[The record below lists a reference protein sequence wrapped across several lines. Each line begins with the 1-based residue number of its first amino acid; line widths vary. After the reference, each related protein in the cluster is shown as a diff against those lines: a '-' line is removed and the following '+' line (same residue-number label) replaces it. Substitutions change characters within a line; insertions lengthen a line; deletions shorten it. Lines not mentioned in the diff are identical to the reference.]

1 MIRRAILAVTLLSGG
16 MVLAD
21 PAGALAQALPTDR
34 SELAYSY
41 APLVKRVSPAVVNIY
56 TTTTARVQRRLPF
69 PFPGMPQA
77 GERVQNSLGSGV
89 LVRPDGLIVTNAHVV
104 KGADE
109 IRVVLADRREFDA
122 KVVTQDERY
131 DLALVRIDGSGEK
144 FPFLEM
150 RDSDSIEVGDIVL
163 AIGNPFG
170 LNQTV
175 TSGIISAL
183 ARSAGGV
190 NDSSFFI
197 QTDAAINPGNSGG
210 ALVSLDGRLIGINT
224 AIYSQTGGSV
234 GIGFATPSNIVT
246 RIVSTGEQGG
256 RIVRPWLGINM
267 QRVTPDIAAGFN
279 LPRPAGLVVKEVFPG
294 GPGAHAGLKRN
305 DVIIALKDQP
315 IDDEASLRFRLA
327 TLQVDATVPVK
338 IIRGGKELVFNMK
351 LAAPPEDPPRDPAV
365 LEGRQPLSGA
375 GVANLSP
382 AVADELG
389 LVEWRPGVIVTEVK
403 AGSFAGRFVRP
414 GDMILSVNGQD
425 VKNVAELKQRI
436 AAGVASVS
444 IGREGMVSTVQF
456 R

>member
-16 MVLAD
+16 IVLAD

-224 AIYSQTGGSV
+224 AIYSQSGGSV

-338 IIRGGKELVFNMK
+338 IIRGGKEFVFAMK
-351 LAAPPEDPPRDPAV
+351 LAAPPEDPPRDTAV

-403 AGSFAGRFVRP
+403 AGSYAGRFVRP

-436 AAGVASVS
+436 AVGVSSVS

>member
-122 KVVTQDERY
+122 KLVTQDERY
-131 DLALVRIDGSGEK
+131 DLALLRIDGSGEK
-144 FPFLEM
+144 FPFLGM
-150 RDSDSIEVGDIVL
+150 RDSDSIEVGDVVL

-190 NDSSFFI
+190 NDSNFFI

-234 GIGFATPSNIVT
+234 GIGFATPSNIVS

-267 QRVTPDIAAGFN
+267 QRVTPDIATGLN
-279 LPRPAGLVVKEVFPG
+279 LPRPAGLVVKEVFAG

-327 TLQVDATVPVK
+327 TLQVDATVPVRV
-338 IIRGGKELVFNMK
+338 IRGGKEMVFNMK
-351 LAAPPEDPPRDPAV
+351 LAPPPEDPPRDPAV

-425 VKNVAELKQRI
+425 VKNVADLKQRI

>member
-21 PAGALAQALPTDR
+21 STGALAQALPTDR

-122 KVVTQDERY
+122 KVVTQDDRY
-131 DLALVRIDGSGEK
+131 DLALVRIDGGGEK
-144 FPFLEM
+144 FPFLQM
-150 RDSDSIEVGDIVL
+150 RDSDSIEVGDVVL

-234 GIGFATPSNIVT
+234 GIGFATPSNIVA

-327 TLQVDATVPVK
+327 TLQVDATVPVR
-338 IIRGGKELVFNMK
+338 IIRGGKEMVFNMK
-351 LAAPPEDPPRDPAV
+351 LAPPPEDPPRDPAV

-389 LVEWRPGVIVTEVK
+389 LVEWRPGVIVTDVK

>member
-150 RDSDSIEVGDIVL
+150 RDSDSIEVGDVVL

-224 AIYSQTGGSV
+224 AIY
-234 GIGFATPSNIVT
+234 
-246 RIVSTGEQGG
+246 
-256 RIVRPWLGINM
+256 
-267 QRVTPDIAAGFN
+267 
-279 LPRPAGLVVKEVFPG
+279 
-294 GPGAHAGLKRN
+294 
-305 DVIIALKDQP
+305 
-315 IDDEASLRFRLA
+315 
-327 TLQVDATVPVK
+327 
-338 IIRGGKELVFNMK
+338 
-351 LAAPPEDPPRDPAV
+351 
-365 LEGRQPLSGA
+365 
-375 GVANLSP
+375 
-382 AVADELG
+382 
-389 LVEWRPGVIVTEVK
+389 
-403 AGSFAGRFVRP
+403 
-414 GDMILSVNGQD
+414 
-425 VKNVAELKQRI
+425 
-436 AAGVASVS
+436 
-444 IGREGMVSTVQF
+444 
-456 R
+456 